1 MKNILLCG
9 GGAVKTRNKEKMG
22 VEVIENAGVRA
33 HRGTFLHFSM
43 KNFMVDNTNATNVTT
58 NSYNYTVG
66 SYVNTAGNIIDKWFI
81 GKKAHMLLKD
91 ELFSTLAKNLDV
103 EYKVKIEKKQI
114 VIDGVETEGFH
125 LLVSKDSIMWTY
137 QESPTWP
144 TLNKKY
150 MEITCS
156 DEKA

>member
-1 MKNILLCG
+1 
-9 GGAVKTRNKEKMG
+9 MG
-22 VEVIENAGVRA
+22 VEVIENVRVCA
-33 HRGTFLHFSM
+33 HRGNLFAFFDE
-43 KNFMVDNTNATNVTT
+43 NFMVDNTNATNITT
-58 NSYNYTVG
+58 SNYNYNIG
-66 SYVNTAGNIIDKWFI
+66 SYVNTTGNIIDKWFI
-81 GKKAHMLLKD
+81 GKKANALLKD

-125 LLVSKDSIMWTY
+125 LLVSKDSITWTY